1 MSEATNTQEL
11 ETQEAPQTAEDKFFG
26 VKTTH
31 TKRKAEQGS
40 ESSEYEFEVVDD
52 RPPEDRR
59 PSKAASSDG
68 DDDEELGQ
76 YSDKVQKR
84 LNKLKFDYHEERRQ
98 REAAERMREEAVK
111 IAQQYANKAQEQ
123 ESLITRGEAALVEQ
137 IRERA
142 QLNLE
147 KAKDGYRRAYEEG
160 DTDGVVNTQEQM
172 VKAQAELAEI
182 ERYRGN
188 IQTQNQNAQAYQQQ
202 AYQQEVARRVAQNV
216 AAQQQQQ
223 PQVQVTPEA
232 EEWASRNTW
241 FMAEGHEDMTALAY
255 GAHTQ
260 AVRSGIDVRSQEYFD
275 YIDGKVR
282 AAFPDYDWIESSDT
296 DGRSA
301 SVTTSKPS
309 TVVAPSARNNGAK
322 PRKIR
327 LTATQVALAK
337 RLGLTNEQYAR
348 HAEML

>member
-1 MSEATNTQEL
+1 
-11 ETQEAPQTAEDKFFG
+11 
-26 VKTTH
+26 
-31 TKRKAEQGS
+31 
-40 ESSEYEFEVVDD
+40 
-52 RPPEDRR
+52 
-59 PSKAASSDG
+59 
-68 DDDEELGQ
+68 
-76 YSDKVQKR
+76 
-84 LNKLKFDYHEERRQ
+84 
-98 REAAERMREEAVK
+98 
-111 IAQQYANKAQEQ
+111 
-123 ESLITRGEAALVEQ
+123 
-137 IRERA
+137 
-142 QLNLE
+142 
-147 KAKDGYRRAYEEG
+147 
-160 DTDGVVNTQEQM
+160 
-172 VKAQAELAEI
+172 
-182 ERYRGN
+182 
-188 IQTQNQNAQAYQQQ
+188 
-202 AYQQEVARRVAQNV
+202 
-216 AAQQQQQ
+216 
-223 PQVQVTPEA
+223 
-232 EEWASRNTW
+232 
-241 FMAEGHEDMTALAY
+241 MAEGHEDMTALAY